1 MNAQPQ
7 PRSFTL
13 MHLESNTMVTVKT
26 REAFEAG
33 KLIDQLPPALQQ
45 EVMREIASI
54 RARLYQER

>member
-1 MNAQPQ
+1 MNAQP
-7 PRSFTL
+7 RCFTL
-13 MHLESNTMVTVKT
+13 IHPESGAMVTVKT